1 MEPLLSYSLSNFP
14 AYLAYAGSL
23 AVLMTVFVLIYV
35 WITPYKEIGL
45 IRAGNSAA
53 ALSFSGVL
61 IGFAIPVSSVAASAG
76 SLLDMLMW
84 SAIALVGQLLAF
96 LIASR
101 LMGDLREG
109 IEHDKASYGI
119 LLAGLSI
126 TTGMINAAS
135 LTY

>member
-1 MEPLLSYSLSNFP
+1 MEPLLQYSLSNLP

-23 AVLMTVFVLIYV
+23 ALLMFVFVLIYL
-35 WITPYKEIGL
+35 WITPYKEIQL

-53 ALSFSGVL
+53 ATSFSGVL
-61 IGFAIPVSSVAASAG
+61 IGFALPVTSVASSAG

-84 SAIALVGQLLAF
+84 SVIALVGQLLAF
-96 LIASR
+96 LLAAR
-101 LMGDLREG
+101 LLGDLRQG
-109 IEHDKASYGI
+109 IETDKVSYGI

-126 TTGMINAAS
+126 AVGLINAAS